1 MTLPLA
7 LSLFRKQRRAA
18 HYCACHECDLLVA
31 VPRLLEGEQANCPR
45 CGNQLAILPRYPL
58 QRPLVYALTSL
69 IMLLCANVLPF
80 LAINAKGLANS
91 MTLFQAAGVLFDE
104 DYRVLSIL
112 VYLCMQLLPMTCLL
126 LICYLYGGYRLLH
139 RPPPLSP
146 QACRWLFRL
155 LPWSMVEVFLVGVL
169 VSLIKIASLAEVSI
183 GHGFWCFVVFCL
195 MYIKSMVHLDK
206 SWMWDLFKGPMR
218 PQHALIEG
226 ISARAQGVTPCHGCG
241 ALLSVKEHHCPRC
254 GHGVHPRTPESIQRC
269 VALLIAAS
277 ILYLPANLLPIMV
290 TESLGSETY
299 STILGG
305 VVLLWEMGSYPVAMI
320 IFIASVVVPIAK
332 ILALFWLCFSVS
344 PHDGHHRRGR
354 TRLYRL
360 TEFVGR
366 WSMVDVFVVAIL
378 VALIRMGKLMSI
390 YPGAAAMAFAS
401 VVVVTM
407 LAAMQFDPRLIWDTP
422 REKDLNRE

>member
-1 MTLPLA
+1 MSVFLPTKA
-7 LSLFRKQRRAA
+7 EHIAS
-18 HYCACHECDLLVA
+18 HEVICHECDLLVQ
-31 VPRLLEGEQANCPR
+31 VPRLQEGEQALCPR
-45 CGNQLAILPRYPL
+45 CGNNLGMLPKYPL

-80 LAINAKGLANS
+80 LSINAKGMASS
-91 MTLFQAAGVLFDE
+91 MNLYQAASVLFSE
-104 DYRVLSIL
+104 DYRLLSIAI
-112 VYLCMQLLPMTCLL
+112 YLCMQLLPACCLL
-126 LICYLYGGYRLLH
+126 LVIYLYIGFH
-139 RPPPLSP
+139 RWQSPPLAASVT
-146 QACRWLFRL
+146 RWLFRL
-155 LPWSMVEVFLVGVL
+155 LPWTMAEVFMVAVL
-169 VSLIKIASLAEVSI
+169 VSLIKIASLADIFI
-183 GHGFWCFVVFCL
+183 GSGFWCFCL
-195 MYIKSMVHLDK
+195 FSVMYIKSMVHLDK
-206 SWMWDLFKGPMR
+206 SWMWDLFKGPLR

-332 ILALFWLCFSVS
+332 ILSLFWLCFSVS
-344 PHDGHHRRGR
+344 RHDGHHRRGR

-422 REKDLNRE
+422 REKDPNRE